1 MACWKGPVEI
11 LKVTHASYGIEACLR
26 QHMCGPHEDATGF
39 QMNQTSE
46 QNNTWSLHAQ
56 QPNNSHV
63 TMNVNIPTQKLL
75 HASR

>member
-46 QNNTWSLHAQ
+46 QNNTASQAHSKLKPDTKLSFIA
-56 QPNNSHV
+56 
-63 TMNVNIPTQKLL
+63 IPGWACCL
-75 HASR
+75 